1 MKYLSL
7 AVLLLMGMQASCVA
21 PNKTKSRAQAGF
33 SCDDSMNGTLEA
45 LAPWMIGTAA
55 LGGLSYAATPE
66 PNSAGGVGY
75 DSYDEFF
82 PTVGLLATAG
92 LGIWLTAEVLV
103 SGVNAL
109 DCSDHLQAH
118 GFDRP
123 LTAEEIRAVEKKI
136 RFVKPE
142 SKTESDRE
150 RRRRERKERIAKSR
164 ADKTQASKPWS
175 ERAVVSLDKLSVEQQ
190 ALFEK
195 VQSCDEIMVPKPD
208 HTNAA
213 MMMGSGAAGAF
224 MGGLT
229 EGYVMMGS
237 GLILGISGALYY
249 FSADS
254 TYQKNIAQRQA
265 ECDATRNLWMTELEI
280 LRAEQGLPAT
290 KNQSAEAEAEPFE
303 KAVES
308 KAVDENDAQ
317 DGTLYDAPV
326 SGPGDDVTED

>member
-1 MKYLSL
+1 MIKGICIMMSSKKAL

-21 PNKTKSRAQAGF
+21 PNTTKSRAQAGF

-109 DCSDHLQAH
+109 DCSDHLKAH

-123 LTAEEIRAVEKKI
+123 LTAEEIRAVEEKI

-142 SKTESDRE
+142 TKTESDRE
-150 RRRRERKERIAKSR
+150 RRRRERKERIAKAR
-164 ADKTQASKPWS
+164 ADKGQAQPSKPWS
-175 ERAVVSLDKLSVEQQ
+175 ERAIVSLISFQLSSKSSLRRFR
-190 ALFEK
+190 A
-195 VQSCDEIMVPKPD
+195 
-208 HTNAA
+208 
-213 MMMGSGAAGAF
+213 
-224 MGGLT
+224 
-229 EGYVMMGS
+229 
-237 GLILGISGALYY
+237 
-249 FSADS
+249 
-254 TYQKNIAQRQA
+254 
-265 ECDATRNLWMTELEI
+265 ATR
-280 LRAEQGLPAT
+280 
-290 KNQSAEAEAEPFE
+290 
-303 KAVES
+303 
-308 KAVDENDAQ
+308 
-317 DGTLYDAPV
+317 
-326 SGPGDDVTED
+326 